1 MKTSTRPDRGSSRI
15 RALVASIM
23 LVLMSVAV
31 ACEDDEGP
39 LGLDDDV
46 ATVEITTAPQT
57 LEIGTTS
64 QLAFEIRDAD
74 GDIIDP
80 ADVTIDF
87 TSSTE
92 TVATVSETGL
102 VTPVAVGTTTVTIEA
117 GGITDTITID
127 VIAEITSIDI
137 VESEVDVITDETLV
151 LDFTV
156 LDAAGQPVVDPSLS
170 FTSSNPSIVSVDDEG
185 NLTGEG
191 EGTATIT
198 VSGGGASDTIE
209 VTVFSAASGGISLGG
224 ASFTA
229 QTGDAVDISEL
240 VVVRDAGGVI
250 IPDADLAFTT
260 TDAAVA
266 SVDAAGMLTSLAVGT
281 TLITVTSPDA
291 AGSATFRLT
300 VLEAGSVEAIE
311 VDPATVT
318 VSVDATVDLAI
329 AAEADGDPIT
339 DFLGVFTSSDE
350 TVAVVDPFTG
360 VVTGIAPGVA
370 TITVVN
376 GDLTSDAEITV
387 E

>member
-1 MKTSTRPDRGSSRI
+1 
-15 RALVASIM
+15 
-23 LVLMSVAV
+23 
-31 ACEDDEGP
+31 
-39 LGLDDDV
+39 
-46 ATVEITTAPQT
+46 
-57 LEIGTTS
+57 
-64 QLAFEIRDAD
+64 
-74 GDIIDP
+74 
-80 ADVTIDF
+80 
-87 TSSTE
+87 
-92 TVATVSETGL
+92 
-102 VTPVAVGTTTVTIEA
+102 VAVGTTTVTIEA

-137 VESEVDVITDETLV
+137 VESELDVITDETLV

-229 QTGDAVDISEL
+229 QTGDEVDISEL